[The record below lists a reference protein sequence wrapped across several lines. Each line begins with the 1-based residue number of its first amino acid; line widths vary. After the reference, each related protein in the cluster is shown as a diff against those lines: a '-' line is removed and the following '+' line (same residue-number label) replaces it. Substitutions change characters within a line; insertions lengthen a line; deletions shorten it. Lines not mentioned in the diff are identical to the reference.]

1 MAINAKSTVYCVLGD
16 PVAHSRSP
24 VMHNAAFAAAGINDA
39 YVAFR
44 VKDIAGAVGGIRA
57 LGIGGASITI
67 PHKVSAMAHLDE
79 VDEEARRIGAVNTVV
94 NRDGRLVGHNT
105 DWQGAIRAL
114 LEKTVVRGRTVLVIG
129 AGGAARAVAY
139 GVAREGGRLLIAD
152 LTVAGAKPLARDFGG
167 DALAV
172 AEAGS
177 CEWDVLINTSPVGM
191 APDSDVSPV
200 PREWFRPGGVV
211 MDIVYNPLKTRLLKE
226 AAECGCET
234 IDGLAMFVYQG
245 AAQFEAWTGRPAPV
259 EVMRQ
264 AVLVALQTDE
274 E

>member
-1 MAINAKSTVYCVLGD
+1 
-16 PVAHSRSP
+16 
-24 VMHNAAFAAAGINDA
+24 MHNAAFAAAGLNGA

-44 VKDIAGAVGGIRA
+44 VTDIAGAVRGIRA
-57 LGIGGASITI
+57 LGIGGVSVTI
-67 PHKVSAMAHLDE
+67 PHKVSVMAHLDE
-79 VDEEARRIGAVNTVV
+79 VDEEARRIGAVNTIV

-114 LEKTVVRGRTVLVIG
+114 MEKTVVRDRAVLVIG

-139 GVAREGGRLLIAD
+139 GVAREGGRLVIAD
-152 LTVAGAKPLARDFGG
+152 LTAAGAQPLAREFGG

-172 AEAGS
+172 SDAGS
-177 CEWDVLINTSPVGM
+177 CEWDILINTSPVGM
-191 APDSDVSPV
+191 APDSGVSPV
-200 PREWFRPGGVV
+200 PREWLRPGGVV

-226 AAECGCET
+226 AAESGCET

-245 AAQFEAWTGRPAPV
+245 AAQFEAWTGRPAPA

-264 AVLVALQTDE
+264 TVMEALQAAED
-274 E
+274 